1 LQVIRRS
8 DADGHFIAGFL
19 EGEAHFGITEVNGG
33 QSYGCF
39 MSLRLRDDDA
49 ALIDWLRETTGIGF
63 TRPVPARRRSKPQA
77 EWRVQTKADCQAL
90 ADLLARFPVRGR
102 RRVEVGLWRE
112 GVAWWNSG
120 VSNRA
125 LPMRG
130 LRERLADS
138 RRYRPPAGEVLARP
152 ESRDVLCAYLHGL
165 LCAEGSFALRRANTG
180 MAVHMRRD
188 ERPLLEM
195 LADALSIGYV
205 RDQPASTTSGP
216 SAAWHVAR
224 LADTVELATWLD
236 PSLMRG
242 RKAAELAIWLRAV
255 EERRAARAA
264 GGRVPHERMEQL
276 IAEFRSAREYRP
288 GVLRSVG
295 PEPPHEKTL
304 TILRRWAEDQSG
316 PLSCSRYTAERQ
328 PGWPTRSTIARRF
341 GSWDAALR
349 AAGLEDRLPRPTPY
363 RVGGRGGRAAH
374 VAAQRE
380 RVLATLRYGVNL
392 HDGTLP
398 TAMEF
403 FRWRL
408 VEAPATPTQ
417 ATVYRLFPGGWPAV
431 LAAYE
436 ASAGRARDL
445 D

>member
-1 LQVIRRS
+1 LQVNRLC

-19 EGEAHFGITEVNGG
+19 EGEAHFGITEANGG

-49 ALIDWLRETTGIGF
+49 ALVDWLRDATGIGF
-63 TRPVPARRRSKPQA
+63 TRPVPARRTSKPQV
-77 EWRVQTKADCQAL
+77 EWRVQTQADCRTL
-90 ADLLARFPVRGR
+90 AELLGRFPVRGR
-102 RRVEVGLWRE
+102 RRREVRIWRDA
-112 GVAWWNSG
+112 VDWWNSG

-138 RRYRPPAGEVLARP
+138 RLYRPPSTEVLTRP
-152 ESRDVLCAYLHGL
+152 ESRVALRAYLHGL
-165 LCAEGSFALRRANTG
+165 LCAEGSFALRPAHTG

-195 LADALSIGYV
+195 LADALGIGYV
-205 RDQPASTTSGP
+205 RDQPASGSASP
-216 SAAWHVAR
+216 SATWLVAR
-224 LADTVELATWLD
+224 LADAVELASWLD
-236 PSLMRG
+236 PEMMRG

-255 EERRAARAA
+255 DERRAARAT
-264 GGRVPHERMEQL
+264 GTRVAREHLDQL

-295 PEPPHEKTL
+295 PEPPHEQTL
-304 TILRRWAEDQSG
+304 AILRGWAETQQG

-328 PGWPTRSTIARRF
+328 RGWPTRNTIARRF

-349 AAGLEDRLPRPTPY
+349 AAGLEARLPRPEPR
-363 RVGGRGGRAAH
+363 RVGGGARRKAH
-374 VAAQRE
+374 DEAQRE
-380 RVLATLRYGVNL
+380 RVLATLRYGVNM
-392 HDGTLP
+392 HGSLP
-398 TAMEF
+398 TAMQF

-436 ASAGRARDL
+436 ASADRA
-445 D
+445 